1 MRRILPLV
9 FGLILALA
17 AVSPPVFS
25 QGPPEKKGWQFRG
38 GRGMGPMHSPMM
50 DWASRLNLT
59 DEQSARIQ
67 ELREAYLRDTL
78 PSRNELLVKRFDL
91 RDLLR
96 DPQADANAILAKQ
109 REVSELESKIQ
120 ERARSFSNRGAQ
132 GPYPGAD
139 SAPPAGRRRDAR
151 PAHDAGPGAG
161 KGVAW
166 QFSSLAI

>member
-25 QGPPEKKGWQFRG
+25 QSPPEKKGWQFRG

-120 ERARSFSNRGAQ
+120 ERGVLFQIEVRKVLTPEQIQLLPPGGGGMLGPPMMPGRGR
-132 GPYPGAD
+132 
-139 SAPPAGRRRDAR
+139 GRE
-151 PAHDAGPGAG
+151 
-161 KGVAW
+161 
-166 QFSSLAI
+166 